1 MNSSDLDKKDRK
13 IVKLQTY
20 DSSLFIGQSYF
31 INNGLVNFLIS
42 QPIFNNFVM
51 SAGNIETIVTRQSKR
66 LSNEKRSLPT
76 CILFATHKWYNL
88 KKKVE
93 FKKSCLK

>member
-1 MNSSDLDKKDRK
+1 M
-13 IVKLQTY
+13 KLQTY

-51 SAGNIETIVTRQSKR
+51 SAGNIETIVTRQSKG
-66 LSNEKRSLPT
+66 
-76 CILFATHKWYNL
+76 YNQH
-88 KKKVE
+88 
-93 FKKSCLK
+93 SSGII